1 MDDSDDDKGWC
12 GNDGGP
18 DKNHMALKIYVGNW
32 LSKT

>member
-12 GNDGGP
+12 GKDGGP